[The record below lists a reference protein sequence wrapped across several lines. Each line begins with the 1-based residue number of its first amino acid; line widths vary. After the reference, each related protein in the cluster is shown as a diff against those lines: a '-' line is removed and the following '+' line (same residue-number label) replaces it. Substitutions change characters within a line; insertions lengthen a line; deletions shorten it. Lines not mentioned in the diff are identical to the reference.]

1 MSKWKNVNTYMEVN
15 PYTGQPIDEDM
26 PTNAAGRGAVA
37 GIGVGPDGEPGYDP
51 KRKKRKRTLIDARSK
66 SYRQHRERL
75 EKARLK
81 REQKKS
87 KLAQK
92 VAENTKEF
100 EREKYIE
107 LDEAKS
113 KKYVVNIKLAT
124 GGKAS
129 KTVLAKN
136 EDDAESIV
144 INKFNLNQDQILSV
158 HLASKKEE
166 VELDE
171 VKISSYIVGE
181 LRDIVK
187 NKSAKNLKFKDGQL
201 KVDMTTANMMLQV
214 LDKVKTATKR
224 KIMDVLD
231 SGKKN
236 DFMKVHGLVM
246 KAVR

>member
-107 LDEAKS
+107 EDNSEQIKKLEKMLKDLERQKKKTPGGGFAKM
-113 KKYVVNIKLAT
+113 KIKQLIADL
-124 GGKAS
+124 K
-129 KTVLAKN
+129 
-136 EDDAESIV
+136 
-144 INKFNLNQDQILSV
+144 
-158 HLASKKEE
+158 SKKEE

-181 LRDIVK
+181 LRNIVK
-187 NKSAKNLKFKDGQL
+187 NKSAKSLKFKDGQL

-236 DFMKVHGLVM
+236 DFMKVH
-246 KAVR
+246 

>member
-1 MSKWKNVNTYMEVN
+1 MEVN

-144 INKFNLNQDQILSV
+144 INKYNLNQDQILNV

-166 VELDE
+166 IELEE
-171 VKISSYIVGE
+171 VNISDYVVNT
-181 LRDIVK
+181 LRDIK
-187 NKSAKNLKFKDGQL
+187 RSKSARNLKLKGGSV
-201 KVDMTTANMMLQV
+201 KVDMNTANMMLQV
-214 LDKVKTATKR
+214 LDKINPMNKK
-224 KIMDVLD
+224 KIMDILD
-231 SGKKN
+231 KGTKN
-236 DFMKVHGLVM
+236 DFMKVHGAVM
-246 KAVR
+246 KAIR

>member
-92 VAENTKEF
+92 VAENIKEF
-100 EREKYIE
+100 EREKYI
-107 LDEAKS
+107 
-113 KKYVVNIKLAT
+113 
-124 GGKAS
+124 
-129 KTVLAKN
+129 
-136 EDDAESIV
+136 
-144 INKFNLNQDQILSV
+144 
-158 HLASKKEE
+158 EE